1 MKKKMS
7 VLLIAQNFWPENF
20 PINSIVNGL
29 SSKINFTIITGKPN
43 YPIGD
48 FYKDYKKNGT
58 ILENYNKTNKIIRVP
73 IFPRKKATAIQLF
86 FNYISFLVSGIFF
99 GYFYTKGKKFDRI
112 LVYCPSPATQIG
124 IGVFF
129 KKIKKIK
136 LITWVQD
143 IWPES
148 LFVTNHFNKNYYVN
162 FLKYIFYY
170 LYKKNDLL
178 LVQSEFFKKHF
189 IKKKISN
196 KIIVVPNATE
206 KIKNQLNKINK
217 QKYFDKNFFNIT
229 YTGNIGKAQPF
240 ENFCLA
246 ANNIYLKN
254 KNIRF
259 NIFGE
264 GKSKNQLINDIY
276 KYKNKNIKIFDY
288 IEKSKLTEIY
298 NQSDVLLILLK
309 NKSILNMTIP
319 SKFQNYLIY
328 KKPILGWITGQ
339 TKKLIEDNKC
349 GLAANPNNI
358 KAFETIILKFYRLYK
373 LKKLKKFSLN
383 SYKLY
388 QNNYTNKKVCN
399 LIMKS
404 LKEC

>member
-1 MKKKMS
+1 MKKKMN
-7 VLLIAQNFWPENF
+7 VLLVAQNFWPENF
-20 PINSIVNGL
+20 PINSIVKGL
-29 SSKINFTIITGKPN
+29 TSKINFTIITGKPN
-43 YPIGD
+43 YPIGE
-48 FYKDYKKNGT
+48 FYKGYKKHGT
-58 ILENYNKTNKIIRVP
+58 ILENYNKSNRVIRVP
-73 IFPRKKATAIQLF
+73 ILPRKRATTIQLF
-86 FNYISFLVSGIFF
+86 FNYVSFLISGIFF
-99 GYFYTKGKKFDRI
+99 GYFYTRGKKFDRI

-124 IGVFF
+124 IGIFF
-129 KKIKKIK
+129 KMIKKVK

-148 LFVTNHFNKNYYVN
+148 LFATNHFNKKYYVN

-178 LVQSEFFKKHF
+178 LVQSDFFKKYF
-189 IKKKISN
+189 VKKKISD
-196 KIIVVPNATE
+196 KLLVVPNAAE
-206 KIKNQLNKINK
+206 KIISQYKKINK
-217 QKYFDKNFFNIT
+217 KNYLDKKFFNIT

-240 ENFCLA
+240 ENFCLV

-254 KNIRF
+254 KNIKF

-264 GKSKNQLINDIY
+264 GKNKNQLVNDIY

-288 IEKSKLTEIY
+288 VEKSELIEIY
-298 NQSDVLLILLK
+298 NQSDILLILLK
-309 NKSILNMTIP
+309 DKNIFNLTIP

-339 TKKLIEDNKC
+339 TKKLIEDNRC
-349 GLAANPNNI
+349 GLTAHPNDI
-358 KAFETIILKFYRLYK
+358 KAFETKVLKFYRLYK
-373 LKKLKKFSLN
+373 LKKLKNFSLN

-388 QNNYTNKKVCN
+388 QENYTNKKICN
-399 LIMKS
+399 LIIKS